1 MLFIFYNKYDTI
13 KGMKLN
19 TNFTVAVHTILCI
32 AYFQKDN
39 KVTSDFIAG
48 STGINP
54 VIIRKI
60 LGRLQATSIVE
71 TKVGVGGSTLS
82 KKAEDISLLDIYKAV
97 SCEEEGERSVFN
109 FHANPNAKCPV
120 GSKIHS
126 VLDEPLS
133 RVQNAMEKELG
144 KISVAELLKGI

>member
-1 MLFIFYNKYDTI
+1 M
-13 KGMKLN
+13 
-19 TNFTVAVHTILCI
+19 
-32 AYFQKDN
+32 
-39 KVTSDFIAG
+39 
-48 STGINP
+48 NP

-60 LGRLQATSIVE
+60 LGRLQTASIVE
-71 TKVGVGGSTLS
+71 TKAGVGGSTLS

-109 FHANPNAKCPV
+109 FHVNPNEKCPV

-133 RVQNAMEKELG
+133 RVQKAMEKELG
-144 KISVAELLKGI
+144 KISVAELMKGI

>member
-1 MLFIFYNKYDTI
+1 
-13 KGMKLN
+13 MKLN

-48 STGINP
+48 STGMNP

-71 TKVGVGGSTLS
+71 TKAGVGGSTLS

-109 FHANPNAKCPV
+109 FHVNPNAKCPV